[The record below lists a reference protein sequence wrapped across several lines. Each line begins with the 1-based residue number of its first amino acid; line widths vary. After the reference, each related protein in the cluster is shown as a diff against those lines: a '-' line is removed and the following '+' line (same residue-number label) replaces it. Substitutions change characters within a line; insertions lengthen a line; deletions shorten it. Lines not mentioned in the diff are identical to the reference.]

1 MRKLRTIQ
9 EYVES
14 HLDHDLGL
22 GQLATLA
29 QMNVDSF
36 LRAFRQR
43 TGTTP
48 HRYVLRQRVLRA
60 QALLRDPAI
69 GIGKVSARC
78 GFKAQASFTRA
89 FHRITGT
96 TPRDY
101 RNSL

>member
-22 GQLATLA
+22 GQLAALA

-43 TGTTP
+43 TGMTP

-60 QALLRDPAI
+60 QALLRVPAI
-69 GIGKVSARC
+69 GIGEVSARC
-78 GFKAQASFTRA
+78 GFRAQASFTRA